1 MKNTFSIHRFGKKP
15 PTILIIT
22 VIYFVITAA
31 CNLTAAAPEN
41 PEEIEIAAAT
51 AVAATMQAAERI
63 ADQQQG
69 AQPGIPLPQ
78 PAATQPAPAG
88 QLSTQPAPTVPAGQ
102 PAPQVGINSVFS
114 TPAQTVYYGFC
125 QAGETTV
132 VNFRAVVSPTDQV
145 AAVTLYYWFADQAGN
160 TYDNNTPMS
169 PAGGNDYTAVVD
181 AGTEGP
187 LTLMGD
193 SGWLYFY
200 AGVVDK
206 NGSVVNSNVYNLAV
220 WYCPDQV
227 AHVVQIYVPPTISYF
242 VGPPNPVSPG
252 EQVEIEWEVFDA
264 PCGVYLDTNPVNT
277 IGIYRYTVPV
287 QGAPSTIP
295 HQLIAYGEPCN
306 SPSIITRTLIVTVSQ
321 GGVAPAA
328 PTNLDMN
335 VPDVGK
341 FVFTWDDNSNNET
354 GSKVYSTFSNGQ
366 TAANVNSYTVFLQN
380 LCGMNIT
387 YYVTAYNT
395 YGESAPSNSIMLDD
409 RMLCPPETPY
419 IQWNDWIS
427 MWEIFYSGPWGSTLI
442 PVRID
447 VYINYSFSYQ
457 TSDIYI
463 QPPPCGQFWN
473 VYVTIYGPGGES
485 APSNTVTMVGNCQ

>member
-31 CNLTAAAPEN
+31 CNLTATAPEN
-41 PEEIEIAAAT
+41 PEEMEIAAAT

-78 PAATQPAPAG
+78 PAATQPAPA
-88 QLSTQPAPTVPAGQ
+88 VPAGQ

-114 TPAQTVYYGFC
+114 TPAQTVHYGFC

-132 VNFRAVVSPTDQV
+132 VNVRAVVSPTDQV

-160 TYDNNTPMS
+160 TYDSNTPMS

-206 NGSVVNSNVYNLAV
+206 NGSVINSNVYNLAV
-220 WYCPDQV
+220 WYCPDQ
-227 AHVVQIYVPPTISYF
+227 AAQPPAIPPGPQVYLSPTVNYF
-242 VGPPNPVSPG
+242 IGPSQPVNPGDEVT
-252 EQVEIEWEVFDA
+252 IEWEVFDA

-277 IGIYRYTVPV
+277 IGFYRYTVPV

-306 SPSIITRTLIVTVSQ
+306 SPSIITRDLTVTVSQ
-321 GGVAPAA
+321 SSGVPNA
-328 PTNLDMN
+328 PTNLT
-335 VPDVGK
+335 VEYPDVHTYQ
-341 FVFTWDDNSNNET
+341 FTWDDNSNNET
-354 GSKVYSTFSNGQ
+354 GFHVYATYSEGQ
-366 TAANVNSYTVFLQN
+366 TAANVTSYTAILQN
-380 LCGMNIT
+380 MCGLQLS
-387 YYVTAYNT
+387 YYVTAYNNA
-395 YGESAPSNSIMLDD
+395 GESASSNTITLEQYV
-409 RMLCPPETPY
+409 LCPPETPY
-419 IQWNDWIS
+419 IQANYVLGK
-427 MWEIFYSGPWGSTLI
+427 WEIFYPGPWGSTLI
-442 PVRID
+442 PVRIY
-447 VYINYSFSYQ
+447 VYENNNFFYQ
-457 TSDIYI
+457 TSDFYL
-463 QPPPCGQFWN
+463 QEPACGESRN
-473 VYVTIYGPGGES
+473 VYVTVIGPGGES
-485 APSNTVTMVGNCQ
+485 APSNTVEVVGNCP